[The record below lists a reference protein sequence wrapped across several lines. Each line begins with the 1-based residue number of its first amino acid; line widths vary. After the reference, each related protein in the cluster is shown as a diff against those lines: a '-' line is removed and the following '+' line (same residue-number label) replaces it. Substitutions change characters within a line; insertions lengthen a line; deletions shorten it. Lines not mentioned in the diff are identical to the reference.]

1 MTVYYFAPRESVFD
15 TIRVRNAARERI
27 AVAIELARRNLPP
40 TIAGL
45 AADELGFHLID
56 TWAGMPKGL
65 QLLIEEL
72 EAMDA
77 AKTALLLKGE

>member
-1 MTVYYFAPRESVFD
+1 MYYFAPRESVFD

-27 AVAIELARRNLPP
+27 TAAIEHAHRNLPP
-40 TIAGL
+40 ALAGL
-45 AADELGFHLID
+45 AMDELGFHLYG

-72 EAMDA
+72 EVMDVA
-77 AKTALLLKGE
+77 RTAEVTT